1 MASLASLLNPENR
14 PPSPAQS
21 QPAHDP
27 ARPSSSAST
36 QAFAPSTTTTTTT
49 THEAAQALA
58 SLSTSPPPTQ
68 WSGSSVQDGASLER
82 KRSWERRASAQLPIP
97 GDLTRKPTSPTLE
110 HFRVTS
116 RSPDHRRPSAASP
129 QPSNIVLPPIH
140 GFAPP
145 PTTATESRQRQLHGP
160 PPPTPRDPPM
170 AVSED
175 QPASP
180 GASNDAH
187 PSAVVKSPSTTNSA
201 DFSSS
206 AVELE
211 GTTPAAMEG
220 LSTFPITSPDDTRS
234 GLEAENHAQK
244 VVTALKYE
252 NSQQH
257 AKSPLRESSIPVPST
272 EDPIKE
278 EVATAS
284 KKRPASTKK
293 KGTASTVKKEKAPPA
308 KKRKVESKRADTP
321 SSRVSKT
328 ATGKVASAKGTPI
341 NSSPAPS
348 TRSYSADPQDEQD
361 DDDDVDDEGRSQDG
375 DLYCI
380 CRKPDSG
387 EFMIGCDGTCDDW
400 FHGKCV
406 GVAEKDKNLIDK
418 YICPACTS
426 AGVGRTTWKRICR
439 RSDCRRPAKAGKTKS
454 GSHSSKYCS
463 EECGVLYFREM
474 AAKSRGAGDTTNR
487 RLARR
492 KGSLD
497 VSDRQDDDLGARGGA
512 LAAGEVKALL
522 NASNTAD
529 EFRKLGDGVLSP
541 PATPDADGEKG
552 VAQYTESEARDL
564 ARIESEKEHARQRH
578 ALLKDRMKFV
588 TMSKQA
594 AGRVAMEKE
603 LKPKEYCGYD
613 PRIEWNEEQFQAWRS
628 SKTGQQAFEI
638 DKLVIGPDQDASG
651 MLDEALSVPEI
662 CDRKKCARHMEWSKL
677 AVDDL
682 RFEMSDNGDRM
693 RSLDREEQDIKERV
707 ALRSKSGA
715 LNNEGTVEV
724 HGSSAAKH
732 ATVRGP
738 AAGASH
744 KSANDEGVPTVE
756 RGDQMDLDV
765 V

>member
-1 MASLASLLNPENR
+1 MLLNPENR

-21 QPAHDP
+21 QQPAFAHEP

-36 QAFAPSTTTTTTT
+36 QAFAPPTTT

-110 HFRVTS
+110 QFHVAS
-116 RSPDHRRPSAASP
+116 RSPEHPRPSAASP

-140 GFAPP
+140 GFAPS
-145 PTTATESRQRQLHGP
+145 PTTVTESSQRQLHGP
-160 PPPTPRDPPM
+160 PPP
-170 AVSED
+170 ASHA
-175 QPASP
+175 QP
-180 GASNDAH
+180 
-187 PSAVVKSPSTTNSA
+187 K
-201 DFSSS
+201 
-206 AVELE
+206 
-211 GTTPAAMEG
+211 GTTPAAMES
-220 LSTFPITSPDDTRS
+220 LPTLPTTSPDGTRS
-234 GLEAENHAQK
+234 GLEADSHAQK
-244 VVTALKYE
+244 AVTALKYE
-252 NSQQH
+252 HGQQH

-278 EVATAS
+278 DAAAAS
-284 KKRPASTKK
+284 KKRPAPAKK
-293 KGTASTVKKEKAPPA
+293 KGTASTVKKEKAPPG
-308 KKRKVESKRADTP
+308 KKRKIETKRADTP
-321 SSRVSKT
+321 SSRTSKP
-328 ATGKVASAKGTPI
+328 AAGKAASAKGTPI

-348 TRSYSADPQDEQD
+348 TRSYSADPQDEQ

-418 YICPACTS
+418 YICPACTK
-426 AGVGRTTWKRICR
+426 AGIGRTTWKRICR

-454 GSHSSKYCS
+454 DSHSSKYCS

-474 AAKSRGAGDTTNR
+474 AAKSRGAGDNASR
-487 RLARR
+487 RGARR

-497 VSDRQDDDLGARGGA
+497 ASDRQDDDLGARGGA

-522 NASNTAD
+522 HASNTVE

-552 VAQYTESEARDL
+552 VPQYTESEARDL
-564 ARIESEKEHARQRH
+564 ARIASEKEHARQRH

-588 TMSKQA
+588 TMAKQA
-594 AGRVAMEKE
+594 ASRVATEKE

-613 PRIEWNEEQFQAWRS
+613 PRIEWNEEQFQAWRNS
-628 SKTGQQAFEI
+628 NIGQQAFETE
-638 DKLVIGPDQDASG
+638 KLVSGPDQNASG
-651 MLDEALSVPEI
+651 MLDEDLSVPDV

-677 AVDDL
+677 AVDDI

-693 RSLDREEQDIKERV
+693 RSLDREEQEIKERV
-707 ALRSKSGA
+707 ALRTKSGA

-724 HGSSAAKH
+724 HVSSAAEH
-732 ATVRGP
+732 ATASEP
-738 AAGASH
+738 AAEAGH
-744 KSANDEGVPTVE
+744 KPANDEVVPTVE
-756 RGDQMDLDV
+756 AGDQMDIDV

>member
-14 PPSPAQS
+14 PPSAAQPAL
-21 QPAHDP
+21 AHDP
-27 ARPSSSAST
+27 ARPST
-36 QAFAPSTTTTTTT
+36 QVLTT

-82 KRSWERRASAQLPIP
+82 KRSWERRASAQLPVP

-110 HFRVTS
+110 HFHAAS
-116 RSPDHRRPSAASP
+116 RSPDHRRLSAASP
-129 QPSNIVLPPIH
+129 QPSNIVLPPIQD
-140 GFAPP
+140 FAPP
-145 PTTATESRQRQLHGP
+145 KAAATDSLQRQPHSP
-160 PPPTPRDPPM
+160 PSSGALM
-170 AVSED
+170 AASED
-175 QPASP
+175 QSASP
-180 GASNDAH
+180 GAPNDANSFAAVGSPPANTSAAV
-187 PSAVVKSPSTTNSA
+187 PSITPQPQGTSSAPMDSPST
-201 DFSSS
+201 FQ
-206 AVELE
+206 
-211 GTTPAAMEG
+211 
-220 LSTFPITSPDDTRS
+220 STSLDDTRP
-234 GLEAENHAQK
+234 GLEADGHAQK
-244 VVTALKYE
+244 AVTTLKYE
-252 NSQQH
+252 HTQQH

-272 EDPIKE
+272 EDPTKE
-278 EVATAS
+278 EAAAAAAS
-284 KKRPASTKK
+284 RKRPAPTKK

-308 KKRKVESKRADTP
+308 KKRKLETKRADTP
-321 SSRVSKT
+321 SSRASKT
-328 ATGKVASAKGTPI
+328 AAGKVASAKGTPI

-348 TRSYSADPQDEQD
+348 TRSYSADPQEELD
-361 DDDDVDDEGRSQDG
+361 DDDDDIDDEGRSQDG

-406 GVAEKDKNLIDK
+406 GVAERDKNLIDK
-418 YICPACTS
+418 YICPACTK
-426 AGVGRTTWKRICR
+426 AGVGQTTWKRICR

-474 AAKSRGAGDTTNR
+474 AGKSRGAGDSASR
-487 RLARR
+487 RAARR

-497 VSDRQDDDLGARGGA
+497 TSDRHDEDLGARGGA

-522 NASNTAD
+522 NASHTVD

-541 PATPDADGEKG
+541 PATPEADDAKD
-552 VAQYTESEARDL
+552 VPQYTESEARDL

-588 TMSKQA
+588 TLAKQA
-594 AGRVAMEKE
+594 ASRVATEKE

-613 PRIEWNEEQFQAWRS
+613 PRIEWSEDQFQEWRNS
-628 SKTGQQAFEI
+628 RGGQQAF
-638 DKLVIGPDQDASG
+638 DTDLLVTGQDLDASG
-651 MLDEALSVPEI
+651 VVDEELSVPEI

-693 RSLDREEQDIKERV
+693 RSLDREEHDIKDRV
-707 ALRSKSGA
+707 ARRTKSGGG
-715 LNNEGTVEV
+715 NSGGTVEV
-724 HGSSAAKH
+724 HGS
-732 ATVRGP
+732 GP
-738 AAGASH
+738 ADKIVENGAAVDDAH
-744 KSANDEGVPTVE
+744 KSAGDPEAVVETSAGVVPTVE
-756 RGDQMDLDV
+756 AGDQMDIDV
-765 V
+765 A